1 MSGPKE
7 AELVLTLPEL
17 RGSTLYQAET
27 RTTVG
32 CLTQLVVEA
41 RRYVVIAAPFMQ
53 KGHGISQGPI
63 AIALESA
70 LAAGVDVAILGTRE
84 GLATLSIERLCRR
97 SAAKLTLWE
106 PSKHVSDPK
115 KLGSHAKFCVVDGEI
130 AYVGSANF
138 TGPGL
143 SKQLEMGVLVRGS
156 VAAQIG
162 AFWTLGCKSGF
173 FVEMAAFAGSATPD
187 TRRVVR
193 PQRA

>member
-1 MSGPKE
+1 MPAPRE
-7 AELVLTLPEL
+7 AELVLTLPDL
-17 RGSTLYQAET
+17 KGNSLYQSET

-32 CLTQLVVEA
+32 CLTQLLVEA
-41 RRYVVIAAPFMQ
+41 QQNVVIAAPFMQ

-63 AIALESA
+63 AIALEAA
-70 LAAGVDVAILGTRE
+70 LARGVDVDILGTRD

-97 SAAKLTLWE
+97 STARLTLWE

-115 KLGSHAKFCVVDGEI
+115 KLGSHAKFCVVDGES

-143 SKQLEMGVLVRGS
+143 SRQLEMGVMVHGS

-162 AFWTLGCKSGF
+162 AFWTLGCRGGF
-173 FVEMAAFAGSATPD
+173 FVEVAAFSG
-187 TRRVVR
+187 RRLR
-193 PQRA
+193 T